1 MNLVTLIVRKVF
13 FLWFSLSGALL
24 SPALGTDDV
33 STIDILMLY
42 TPAMRDYY
50 GGENGAVARSI
61 ELVEVANEGF
71 ENSGLTTR
79 LRMVGVEL
87 VDYVEVQDEMGTDL
101 DRLKDDDDGFADG
114 IHVQRENH
122 GADLVALLR
131 NGGTDD
137 GTAGIAF
144 MLDNLDGD
152 PEWAFS
158 VTEAQGTNSWHAF
171 THEIG
176 HNLGCAHD
184 RVAAK
189 GPGLFDYSYGHH
201 IDDLEVMTIMSYSKN
216 DEDRVPY
223 FSNPSLNYEGYALG
237 VSSSSPES
245 ADNAKTIEVSSL
257 IVAAYRKS
265 LPTIPEFEEHEAVRY
280 VKPGS
285 NITLRSRAVGLP
297 EMSLQWYRGFKGDRS
312 EPLGTSPLQETG
324 PINEPSMFWLDA
336 TNPQGASVSET
347 IALLPSDSYAAAESV
362 ALGEDHSTNYYV
374 EDSSTQRFSVGE
386 DMRVLGELRLRIQKR
401 GIVPDLR
408 IRISDTE
415 GKILI
420 QETLS
425 DAEIENALS
434 GNWLSLVAD
443 AGFAVEAGE
452 TFELELSLLGEYDSE
467 NYVAWSYEESTASSE
482 EDSYA
487 MEIIGTKND
496 GPSVDISPKSAI
508 LTSESGVFDVQ
519 VNTDGEWQIVEES
532 DWISSSVSSGSSSRN
547 INFNYGLNDGTSQ
560 RTAEVIIGTEILTIV
575 QAAAGPDRDGDG
587 ILDSVD
593 LDDDN
598 DGVADTSDVFP
609 LDPNESFDTDGD
621 GIGDNADSDDDWVW
635 TYSVSDS
642 QATITGYAGIGVAV
656 KVPSVMDGI
665 PVVKVGNGNASIF
678 GSGDFTV
685 TSITIPESVMSIGDY
700 AFYGCTSLASF
711 TVDAGNL
718 SYSSVDGVLFN
729 KLQTV
734 LIQYPVGGLNE
745 SYVIPDSVISIAGGA
760 FAVCSTVASVT
771 IPDSVTSIGDYA
783 FYECTS
789 LANVSIRKSVTS
801 IGENAFA
808 SCTSLTSIT
817 VDEGSSNFSSVD
829 GVLFNKLQTLL
840 VQYPAKKSG
849 DSYTIPDSV
858 TSIEML
864 AFNGCTSLASIIIRD
879 SVTSIGD
886 YAFYDCTSLASVT
899 LPIRFEDSYTS
910 FSLSSSQVLLYGSPA
925 ALDLPLSNNFESGRT
940 LGRNDVTFDPAS
952 YNLYTASDV
961 STAEASARSA
971 GQGDVTSNP
980 SNYSLYTASDVST
993 AEASSRVAGQSDVT
1007 SDPKSY
1013 NLYTASD
1020 LSAAE
1025 TASRTLG
1032 QQDVTASPETY
1043 ELATMEQ
1050 LSAAAEA
1057 ARTIVNVSARVALG
1071 EDEIVTP
1078 GFVVLGEQKKM
1089 LIRAVGPKLADLG
1102 VGSPL
1107 PNPKM
1112 TVYKSRWDGNPP
1124 DVVAT
1129 IDDWKADNDNVVEI
1143 LAAISSAGAF
1153 PLEPAETFQGRPFMT
1168 DDTSS
1173 AAALVTLDVGVYTVQ
1188 VRSADEGTGEVLVE
1202 VYEITD

>member
-1 MNLVTLIVRKVF
+1 MNLVSLIARKVF
-13 FLWFSLSGALL
+13 FEGFFLFGVLL
-24 SPALGTDDV
+24 LPTYGTDDA

-50 GGENGAVARSI
+50 GGANGAAARSI

-87 VDYVEVQDEMGTDL
+87 VDYFEVRDEMETDL
-101 DRLKDDDDGFADG
+101 DRLQEEDDGFADG
-114 IHVQRENH
+114 IHEQRENH

-131 NGGTDD
+131 DGGTDD

-158 VTEAQGTNSWHAF
+158 VTEAQSTNSWHAF

-189 GPGLFDYSYGHH
+189 GPGLFAYSYGHH
-201 IDDLEVMTIMSYSKN
+201 IDPLEVMTIMSYAKN

-237 VSSSSPES
+237 VSSSSSES
-245 ADNAKTIEVSSL
+245 ADNTKTIELSTP

-265 LPTIPEFEEHEAVRY
+265 LPTMPEFEEHEAVRY

-285 NITLRSRAVGLP
+285 NITLRSRAFGLP
-297 EMSLQWYRGFKGDRS
+297 EMALQWYRGFKGDRS
-312 EPLGTSPLQETG
+312 ESLGTSQLQETG
-324 PINEPSMFWLDA
+324 PINEPSMFWLEA
-336 TNPQGASVSET
+336 TNPQGPSVSET
-347 IALLPSDSYAAAESV
+347 IVLVPSDSYVAAESV
-362 ALGEDHSTNYYV
+362 ALGEDHSTNYYI
-374 EDSSTQRFSVGE
+374 EDSSTQSFTVGE
-386 DMRVLGELRLRIQKR
+386 YMRVLEELKLRIYKV
-401 GIVPDLR
+401 GTSPGMR
-408 IRISDTE
+408 IRLSDAA

-443 AGFAVEAGE
+443 AGLAVEAGE
-452 TFELELSLLGEYDSE
+452 TFELELSLLGAYDSE
-467 NYVAWSYEESTASSE
+467 NFISWSYEESSTSSE

-487 MEIIGTKND
+487 MEIIGTKNV
-496 GPSVDISPKSAI
+496 GPSVDISPKSVN

-519 VNTDGEWQIVEES
+519 VTSDGEWQIVEES
-532 DWISSSVSSGSSSRN
+532 DWISSSVSSGSRSRSV
-547 INFNYGLNDGTSQ
+547 NFNHGLNDGTSQ
-560 RTAEVIIGTEILTIV
+560 RIAEVVIGTEILTIV
-575 QAAAGPDRDGDG
+575 QAAVGPDGDGDG
-587 ILDSVD
+587 ILDGED

-598 DGVADTSDVFP
+598 DGVPDKIDVFP

-635 TYSVSDS
+635 TYSVHDS
-642 QATITGYAGIGVAV
+642 QVTILGYSGVGVAV
-656 KVPSVMDGI
+656 KVPPVIDGVT
-665 PVVKVGNGNASIF
+665 VVKVGNGNASIF

-685 TSITIPESVMSIGDY
+685 TSITIPDSVTIIGDY
-700 AFYGCTSLASF
+700 AFFGCTSLARI
-711 TVDAGNL
+711 TVDAGNQN
-718 SYSSVDGVLFN
+718 YSSVDGVLFN
-729 KLQTV
+729 KLQTF
-734 LIQYPVGGLNE
+734 LIQYPVGRSDE
-745 SYVIPDSVISIAGGA
+745 SYVIP
-760 FAVCSTVASVT
+760 
-771 IPDSVTSIGDYA
+771 
-783 FYECTS
+783 
-789 LANVSIRKSVTS
+789 NSVTS

-808 SCTSLTSIT
+808 SCTSLTSIKA
-817 VDEGSSNFSSVD
+817 DEGSSNFSSVD

-840 VQYPAKKSG
+840 VRYPANKVG
-849 DSYTIPDSV
+849 DGYTIPDSV
-858 TSIEML
+858 TSIEVN
-864 AFNGCTSLASIIIRD
+864 AFNSCTSLTSITIPD

-886 YAFYDCTSLASVT
+886 YAFLDCTSLISVA
-899 LPIRFEDSYTS
+899 LPILFADGYTS
-910 FSLSSSQVLLYGSPA
+910 FSLSRSQVLLYGSPA
-925 ALDLPLSNNFESGRT
+925 SRDLPLSNNFKSGRT
-940 LGRNDVTFDPAS
+940 RGRNDVTFDPAS

-961 STAEASARSA
+961 STAEASARTA
-971 GQGDVTSNP
+971 GQVDVTSNP

-993 AEASSRVAGQSDVT
+993 AEASSRVAGQTDVT

-1013 NLYTASD
+1013 NLFTASD

-1025 TASRTLG
+1025 AASRTLG

-1043 ELATMEQ
+1043 ELATMAQ
-1050 LSAAAEA
+1050 MSAAAEA

-1129 IDDWKADNDNVVEI
+1129 IDDWKADNDNIAEI
-1143 LAAISSAGAF
+1143 VSAMNSAGAF
-1153 PLEPAETFQGRPFMT
+1153 PLEPTEIFQGRPFMT

-1173 AAALVTLDVGVYTVQ
+1173 AAVLVTLDVGVYTVQ
-1188 VRSADEGTGEVLVE
+1188 VSSADEGVGEVLVE